1 MLVRDVSKLR
11 RALCAKAVLPAC
23 CAVSIVLA
31 SPSALAQNTNSFP
44 PEQVKRGAAL
54 YTTNCESCHGVKME
68 GPPWA
73 IDLRTFPRDQS
84 ARFIDSVIHGVRN
97 MPPWGDVL
105 KRDEIEALWA
115 YVVAGEKKD

>member
-1 MLVRDVSKLR
+1 VDYESR
-11 RALCAKAVLPAC
+11 RAGVLNGRTRRLATAVL
-23 CAVSIVLA
+23 SIAFGGTGVF
-31 SPSALAQNTNSFP
+31 AQNVSSFT

-54 YTTNCESCHGVKME
+54 YATNCESCHGVRME

-73 IDLRTFPRDQS
+73 SDLRTFPRDQP
-84 ARFIDSVIHGVRN
+84 ARFVDSVANGIRN

-115 YVVAGEKKD
+115 YVVTGDK

>member
-1 MLVRDVSKLR
+1 VRIAEAAGAVKIR
-11 RALCAKAVLPAC
+11 KAVLASLVLSI
-23 CAVSIVLA
+23 AVGSTAAV
-31 SPSALAQNTNSFP
+31 AQNIDAFP

-54 YTTNCESCHGVKME
+54 YATNCESCHGVRME

-73 IDLRTFPRDQS
+73 SDLRTFPRDQA
-84 ARFIDSVIHGVRN
+84 ARFVDSVTNGIRN

-115 YVVAGEKKD
+115 YVITGDK